1 MCNTPPHSK
10 YTKKNERIEYIDAL
24 RGFAIMLVVMM
35 HVSNFCLGAAYRVFT
50 YQTVIFE
57 FVMPSF
63 FFISGFVFYKGI
75 NLDRF
80 KTLSFLK
87 KKILT
92 LIITPTILLCIYL
105 CIYKIP
111 LVDAVCME
119 SKAGYWFT
127 FVLFGCFCFYILLSF
142 ILQYEYGNIVIGL
155 VSLGCYICTSSA
167 MLERMALDETIRGVL
182 SIGYWGYFFF
192 FWMGTCVKERFA
204 QFQKLLDA
212 NWLMPLSI
220 VLFIS
225 CNVFHGICKIH
236 TLRTLL
242 CQSTG
247 LFIVFGFFR
256 YYQQSFTRQ
265 TKIGATLQYIGRRT
279 LDIYL
284 LHYFFLPVNLK
295 NLFPYFFQTSLPALE
310 LVVSLLIAGVVIVLC
325 LIVGGVLRINPE
337 MAHLMWGAKRIG
349 K

>member
-1 MCNTPPHSK
+1 M
-10 YTKKNERIEYIDAL
+10 ERIEYIDAL
-24 RGFAIMLVVMM
+24 RGFLIILVVMM

-57 FVMPSF
+57 FVMPLF

-75 NLDRF
+75 KLDRL

-87 KKILT
+87 KKVFI
-92 LIITPTILLCIYL
+92 LIITPTILLCIYTYISL
-105 CIYKIP
+105 S
-111 LVDAVCME
+111 LVDAVYME

-142 ILQYEYGNIVIGL
+142 ILPYKYGNIVIGL

-167 MLERMALDETIRGVL
+167 MLERMALDATIRGVL

-192 FWMGTCVKERFA
+192 FWMGTCVKERFV
-204 QFQKLLDA
+204 QFQKLLDG

-220 VLFIS
+220 ALFIS
-225 CNVFHGICKIH
+225 CNVFHGIYKIH

-247 LFIVFGFFR
+247 LFIVFGSFR

-265 TKIGATLQYIGRRT
+265 TKIGSTLQYIGRRT

-295 NLFPYFFQTSLPALE
+295 NVFPYFSQTSLPALE
-310 LVVSLLIAGVVIVLC
+310 LVVSLLIAGVVVVLC
-325 LIVGGVLRINPE
+325 LIVGCILRINPE
-337 MAHLMWGAKRIG
+337 MAHWMWGARRIG